1 MLFRVSILAA
11 STIAISALMVAPAS
25 ATTSIPAHKVGIC
38 HATGSTK
45 NPYVFIV
52 VDEHAVAAHKNH
64 QDGRDKIGVKSLADC
79 PKAAVAGASTS
90 SDQTKGTTTVPGKGS
105 GEVLSTSTS
114 LPTTLPTVGS
124 PISVTVGLAAILAA
138 AGAYAARRLKI

>member
-52 VDEHAVAAHKNH
+52 VDEHAVAAHTRH

-79 PKAAVAGASTS
+79 PKAAVAGTSTS
-90 SDQTKGTTTVPGKGS
+90 TDQSKGGKGT
-105 GEVLSTSTS
+105 GEVLSAATST
-114 LPTTLPTVGS
+114 PTVPTVLPTVGS
-124 PISVTVGLAAILAA
+124 PISATLGLAALLAA
-138 AGAYAARRLKI
+138 AAGTYAARRLKV